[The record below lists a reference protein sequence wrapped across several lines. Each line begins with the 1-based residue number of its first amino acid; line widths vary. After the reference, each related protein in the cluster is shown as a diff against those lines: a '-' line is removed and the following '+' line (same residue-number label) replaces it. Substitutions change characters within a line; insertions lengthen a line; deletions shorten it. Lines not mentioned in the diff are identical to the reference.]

1 MIGEII
7 NGYKITEKIGEG
19 GMATVYKGVHINST
33 QFAKAFKVVRPD
45 RAENNPAL
53 YTRFLREIE
62 LLNRLDGHQNIVR
75 AENVHHH
82 NNTTV
87 LEMEYL
93 DGLDLQ
99 QFIEKKAPN
108 GLSDVS
114 QLKKIAKQILEG
126 LSVAHANGIL
136 HLDIKPSNIFRT
148 RYGHLKLLDFGI
160 ATVVGEKAEN
170 IQGAR
175 LVTMKTETGEST
187 FKGTAAF
194 ASPEQQAGTTLGVT
208 SDIFSFG
215 KTLHFITTGTN
226 DPSAECTV
234 APFDAII
241 NKCTQDKPRLRFQN
255 CQEIL
260 DWIENPPAKTTN
272 ILDWMENPGPAKT
285 TKCSGCGKKID
296 GSVKFC
302 PHCGTKQESSPK
314 PELKCPHCG
323 TVSKTPGTF
332 CGNCGK
338 SLQYSPV
345 QYKACPTC
353 GKQYKM
359 SDNFCNYCVPA
370 TKLVVK
376 TK

>member
-19 GMATVYKGVHINST
+19 GMAAVYKGVHVTT

-53 YTRFLREIE
+53 YIRFLKEIE
-62 LLNRLDGHQNIVR
+62 LLKRLDGHQNIVR

-82 NNTTV
+82 KNTTV

-99 QFIEKKAPN
+99 QFIEKKDPK
-108 GLSDVS
+108 GISDVS

-126 LSVAHANGIL
+126 LSVAHSNGIL

-148 RYGHLKLLDFGI
+148 KFGHLKLLDFGI
-160 ATVVGEKAEN
+160 AKVTGEKAEN

-175 LVTMKTETGEST
+175 PVTMKTETGEST

-194 ASPEQQAGTTLGVT
+194 ASPEQQAGTPLGVT

-226 DPSAECTV
+226 DPSAECTI
-234 APFDAII
+234 APFDTII
-241 NKCTQDKPRLRFQN
+241 NKCTQANPKHRFQN
-255 CQEIL
+255 CQEV
-260 DWIENPPAKTTN
+260 
-272 ILDWMENPGPAKT
+272 LDWMEKPQMTEARCS
-285 TKCSGCGKKID
+285 KCGQTID

-302 PHCGTKQESSPK
+302 PHCGTQQEPPQK
-314 PELKCPHCG
+314 TELKCPYCG
-323 TVSKTPGTF
+323 VVNKNPGAF

-338 SLQYSPV
+338 ALQAQESPSPV
-345 QYKACPTC
+345 QYKTCPTC

-359 SDNFCNYCVPA
+359 SDNFCNYCIPA
-370 TKLVVK
+370 TRLITK